1 VVYLEINLSLGFIS
15 YLTCASLFLFFFV
28 IYFISFQ
35 QAKKGRTFLLL
46 IAVTLI
52 WSALLTL
59 SQIETSNAFK
69 MVIASELIRYF
80 TWFYVLQSAA
90 GHYHKNPFSLKG
102 TISLSPQNIILIFI
116 VCLVTL
122 ALNSFFIEW
131 FNIKNP
137 VFIQLFWLMV
147 FSIIGLI
154 LVEQLFRN
162 TTPSSRWMISF
173 LCLSAGAIFIYDFFV
188 FSNALIVGTLNYEFW
203 SARGLVNVFII
214 PTLLIAATRN
224 PVLSAN
230 IHISRQFVYHSA
242 ALLST
247 GVYLIVVS
255 SLGYYVKEMGG
266 EWGKVLQVTFLFAS
280 ALLLVVLFFSPNV
293 KASVKRYLSYSFRN
307 KYDYRKEWDRFSKTL
322 LTHDPELS
330 LYKRSLQAIAQIVD
344 AEGAELWIKDNTDFL
359 YKASWGGKSEPGNSE
374 SSDSELIQVINEKQ
388 QLFTR
393 DEFIKLTIGEKI
405 NDHWYVQSDS
415 SWLIVPLWINSEL
428 FGFVHLRQSI
438 FKSELDMEDIDL
450 INTVAHHVSLS
461 LFLKET
467 DTALQLAQKFKDMN
481 QMTTFLVH
489 DLKTVLSQLSLLVEN
504 AETHKKNPA
513 FIDDMIKTVGHTTQ
527 KMQRL
532 MQLIK
537 NPGQKV
543 DTSDLTLLTTLWSIS
558 DSLQHSQIQPT
569 IVNVNNLNP
578 IIKAN
583 QEQLYSSLKNLVQ
596 NAVDSCNKNGRVTI
610 ELNSV
615 INQKLSVHIS
625 DTGKGMTDEFILDQL
640 FRPFYSTKGVSGMGM
655 GAYQSREFFRS
666 IGGDLK
672 VHSEVNVGTQFKIL
686 MPVQA

>member
-1 VVYLEINLSLGFIS
+1 MFL
-15 YLTCASLFLFFFV
+15 LFLA

-35 QAKKGRTFLLL
+35 QGKKGRPFLLL
-46 IAVTLI
+46 IGATLI
-52 WSALLTL
+52 WSGLLTL
-59 SQIETSNAFK
+59 SQIEASNAFK

-90 GHYHKNPFSLKG
+90 GHYHKNPFSLKV
-102 TISLSPQNIILIFI
+102 TLSLSPQNIVLIF
-116 VCLVTL
+116 VFCLITF
-122 ALNSFFIEW
+122 AFNNYFIEW
-131 FNIKNP
+131 FNLKSP
-137 VFIQLFWLMV
+137 VFIQIFWLMA

-154 LVEQLFRN
+154 LVEQLYRN
-162 TTPSSRWMISF
+162 TTPSSRWMVSF

-188 FSNALIVGTLNYEFW
+188 FSNALLIGALNYEFW
-203 SARGLVNVFII
+203 SARGLVNVLII

-230 IHISRQFVYHSA
+230 IHISRQFVFHSA
-242 ALLST
+242 ALLSA

-255 SLGYYVKEMGG
+255 SLGYYVNETGG

-330 LYKRSLQAIAQIVD
+330 IYKRSLQAIAQIVD
-344 AEGAELWIKDNTDFL
+344 AEGAELWVKDKNDFL
-359 YKASWGGKSEPGNSE
+359 FKASWGGKSEPLNSE
-374 SSDSELIQVINEKQ
+374 SIDSELIKAINEKQ

-393 DEFIKLTIGEKI
+393 VEFLKLTSERII
-405 NDHWYVQSDS
+405 NDHWFVQSDS

-438 FKSELDMEDIDL
+438 FKSELDIEDIDL

-504 AETHKKNPA
+504 SDAHKDNPA
-513 FIDDMIKTVGHTTQ
+513 FVDDMIKTVGHTTQ

-532 MQLIK
+532 MQLLK
-537 NPGQKV
+537 NPEQKV
-543 DTSDLTLLTTLWSIS
+543 NASDMVLLPILWSIS
-558 DSLQHSQIQPT
+558 DSLQHNPIQPA

-596 NAVDSCNKNGRVTI
+596 NAVESCNKNGTVTI
-610 ELNSV
+610 ELSSV
-615 INQKLSVHIS
+615 IKQKLMIHIS
-625 DTGKGMTDEFILDQL
+625 DTGKGMTHEFILNNL
-640 FRPFYSTKGVSGMGM
+640 FKPFYSTKGVSGMGM

-666 IGGDLK
+666 IGGDLN

-686 MPVQA
+686 IPVQA